1 MSFDLN
7 GLKNGFTKPLK
18 NRLKLMHFFQR
29 LMGSM
34 NRKIAIGKKQRSSAV
49 QKVSDIF
56 KNGYPSAMAKDSG
69 VI

>member
-1 MSFDLN
+1 
-7 GLKNGFTKPLK
+7 
-18 NRLKLMHFFQR
+18 
-29 LMGSM
+29 MGSM